1 MLLHMSC
8 HNDFTFLLRRARD
21 LYIPSRVLTS
31 FSFLLSKSYCSYS
44 IKKKNKSNAPLG
56 FQDIKHLLSSC
67 IRAKICTSV
76 TSFSL

>member
-44 IKKKNKSNAPLG
+44 IKKKINQMPHLVFRISNTYFLPAFVLK
-56 FQDIKHLLSSC
+56 FAHL
-67 IRAKICTSV
+67 
-76 TSFSL
+76 